1 MNLEAFTAQGWR
13 AQRHTLTA
21 AQTYLWGS
29 LSALPF
35 VLLAGGLYRMLL
47 FRRAVLLEHT
57 GLILLAVIVISVP
70 LHEALHGLG
79 WKLAGRLQKGD
90 VAFFLR
96 GGIPMCACRTVL
108 PAKAYL
114 IGTLLPFLVLGG
126 GSFLLLFLFPGT
138 VSVLEA
144 LVNLMLPGADLA
156 ISWRVLKSEAALI
169 ADSPDGAGFIG
180 LVRMLK
186 TFEKITSFYWIM
198 GRICAMLKW
207 IAIAGPYRV
216 FSAFIHRL
224 KRVKT
229 DKEKARESL

>member
-1 MNLEAFTAQGWR
+1 MNLEAFTARGWR

-57 GLILLAVIVISVP
+57 GLILLTVIVISVP

-138 VSVLEA
+138 VSVLAA
-144 LVNLMLPGADLA
+144 LVNLMLPGADLE

-180 LVRMLK
+180 LVRGG
-186 TFEKITSFYWIM
+186 EN
-198 GRICAMLKW
+198 
-207 IAIAGPYRV
+207 
-216 FSAFIHRL
+216 
-224 KRVKT
+224 VKN
-229 DKEKARESL
+229 L